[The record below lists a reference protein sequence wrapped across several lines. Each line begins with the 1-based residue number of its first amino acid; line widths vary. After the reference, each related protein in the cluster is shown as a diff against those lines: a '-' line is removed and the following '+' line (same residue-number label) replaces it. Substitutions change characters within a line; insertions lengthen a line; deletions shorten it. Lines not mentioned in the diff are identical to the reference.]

1 VGRTHLKCSNM
12 SRHAWAE
19 FVESPEVL
27 HLLWKSREHLERAW
41 QSDQKDPK
49 SYPLN
54 TSFVLAEIRA
64 AVANRPGARSI
75 RRLTLPKSPAS
86 LSELISER
94 TVKTI
99 WEENHSG
106 RFVDAIAQ
114 AAATDYKNPAKSWK
128 VFQSIIRAIES
139 AYLVDYVGLEL
150 LQRPKVNILHKGLNE
165 IANAA
170 GIGDQTE
177 EGFAEFL
184 DDLCPCG
191 LKKHREAV
199 RKLSSR
205 STRMRRPKA

>member
-1 VGRTHLKCSNM
+1 M

-19 FVESPEVL
+19 WVESAEVRQ
-27 HLLWKSREHLERAW
+27 LLWKSREHLERAW
-41 QSDQKDPK
+41 ISDQEDPK

-64 AVANRPGARSI
+64 VVANRPTARPISH
-75 RRLTLPKSPAS
+75 LKLPKPPES
-86 LSELISER
+86 LAELISER

-114 AAATDYKNPAKSWK
+114 AAATDYENPAKSWK
-128 VFQSIIRAIES
+128 AFQGIIRAIES

-150 LQRPKVNILHKGLNE
+150 LQRPKVNILHKGLSE
-165 IANAA
+165 IAKAA

-177 EGFAEFL
+177 KGFAEFL

-199 RKLSSR
+199 RKVSSR

>member
-1 VGRTHLKCSNM
+1 M

-19 FVESPEVL
+19 WVESAEVRQ
-27 HLLWKSREHLERAW
+27 LLWKSRDHLQRAW
-41 QSDQKDPK
+41 KSDQKDPK

-64 AVANRPGARSI
+64 ALANRPGARSV
-75 RRLTLPKSPAS
+75 RHLPLPKRPKS
-86 LSELISER
+86 LAELISER

-99 WEENHSG
+99 WEDNHSG
-106 RFVDAIAQ
+106 RFEDAIAQ
-114 AAATDYKNPAKSWK
+114 AAATDHENPNKSWK

-139 AYLVDYVGLEL
+139 AYLLDFVALEL

-165 IANAA
+165 IAKAA
-170 GIGDQTE
+170 GIGDQKE

-199 RKLSSR
+199 RKVSSR
-205 STRMRRPKA
+205 SPRMRRPKA